1 MYVRSTKINDVPTHW
16 ADIRLEDVFLMF
28 FVKCSKYVLWEARMN
43 AFMMSSMLMF
53 STRLAGVSYLLD
65 NINTVSVPM
74 NDDENTDQG
83 HF

>member
-1 MYVRSTKINDVPTHW
+1 
-16 ADIRLEDVFLMF
+16 
-28 FVKCSKYVLWEARMN
+28 MN

-65 NINTVSVPM
+65 NINTVGVPM